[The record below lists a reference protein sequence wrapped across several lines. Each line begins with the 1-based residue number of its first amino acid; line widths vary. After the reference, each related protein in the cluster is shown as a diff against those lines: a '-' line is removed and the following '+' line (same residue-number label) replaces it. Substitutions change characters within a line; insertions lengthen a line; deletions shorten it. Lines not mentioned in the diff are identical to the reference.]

1 VQVSVALLAIADCA
15 QLCGEYTAKS
25 PSVTLSTLTIPLP
38 STYLQLQAALVQV
51 TRHCQAVYGLDAQLL
66 QQFRAYCTERRD
78 PVSVQSY
85 LSWCEQRARS
95 QPPDAVDGQ
104 VQKVTST
111 QEPSTPSLSP
121 VVSASTSKVEPLA
134 MSSTSKM
141 EPSAM
146 SSTPKMELP
155 AMSSPVNL
163 STPQDSAVGTGAVAA
178 LLSPAPNAQP
188 AGSSSPAL
196 MGTSDTAHSAP
207 RVSAVTVIVDPIDL
221 LAGKAPGGSS
231 RT

>member
-1 VQVSVALLAIADCA
+1 MQVSVALLAIADCA

-38 STYLQLQAALVQV
+38 STYFQLQAALVQV

-121 VVSASTSKVEPLA
+121 VVSATPSKVEPLA
-134 MSSTSKM
+134 MGSTSKV
-141 EPSAM
+141 
-146 SSTPKMELP
+146 ELP

-163 STPQDSAVGTGAVAA
+163 STPQDSDIGTGAVAA
-178 LLSPAPNAQP
+178 NLSPAPNAQP
-188 AGSSSPAL
+188 AGSASSAL
-196 MGTSDTAHSAP
+196 MGTSDTAQSAP
-207 RVSAVTVIVDPIDL
+207 RVSALTVILDPIDL

-231 RT
+231 RM